1 MIGYGVASSTTSE
14 AASPPGISVI
24 TFRAIRPVN
33 APGAGSP
40 LLANQITN
48 TQPKDGTVIGL
59 ISRSIRL
66 SWAASA
72 FISIR

>member
-1 MIGYGVASSTTSE
+1 M
-14 AASPPGISVI
+14 P
-24 TFRAIRPVN
+24 R
-33 APGAGSP
+33 GAGSL

-59 ISRSIRL
+59 IKCSIRL